1 MKQQS
6 KKLNVNNKVKIVN
19 VVNQLQQAMKFHNAG
34 DFENAREG
42 YQNILTADSKN
53 FDALHLLGVIE
64 TQTGNLE
71 KAVEYF
77 TDAIA
82 INSSSPD
89 IFNNRAGLYTY
100 LKRHT
105 DALKDCDKAIQLNPN
120 FVEAHL
126 NRSQIL
132 LELKQYEEALI
143 SCDKVIQLKN
153 YPEAY
158 NTRGAI
164 LKKLGRHQEALDNFN
179 MALSINNN
187 FVDAYNNRGVLIQEL
202 GDPATSISD
211 YNTAIRLRPEYVEAW
226 ANRASA
232 YQDLNQLDDTLSNY
246 NHALEL
252 RPEDPM
258 IRMHR
263 AFAYLTNG
271 QYKEGWEEYE
281 WRKKTPIFVNSRK
294 YPQPVYTGKE
304 DLSGKTILLYTEQ
317 GLGDSIQFSRY
328 INLIS
333 EKAAEVLLEVEQPL
347 LYLFAASFPDN
358 VKLIKKGHK
367 IPKFD
372 YHCSLM
378 SLPLAFG
385 TTVDTIPYA
394 QSYLISDPL
403 KRKHWHKKLG
413 AHDKLRVGLVW
424 NGGFRPDR
432 IDLWYVNLRRNIL
445 LEKFAVLSN
454 LDINFYSLQKGEA
467 AETELAK
474 LKNKK
479 WKGPRII
486 DYTQDLTDL
495 SDTAALI
502 ENLDLVIT
510 VDTSVAHLAAGLG
523 KPTWVLNRFDS
534 CWRWMRNREDSPW
547 YSAVKLYTQETYGD
561 WDSVLEKVRTDLLKY
576 KL

>member
-1 MKQQS
+1 
-6 KKLNVNNKVKIVN
+6 
-19 VVNQLQQAMKFHNAG
+19 
-34 DFENAREG
+34 
-42 YQNILTADSKN
+42 
-53 FDALHLLGVIE
+53 
-64 TQTGNLE
+64 
-71 KAVEYF
+71 
-77 TDAIA
+77 
-82 INSSSPD
+82 
-89 IFNNRAGLYTY
+89 
-100 LKRHT
+100 
-105 DALKDCDKAIQLNPN
+105 
-120 FVEAHL
+120 
-126 NRSQIL
+126 L
-132 LELKQYEEALI
+132 LELKSYESALTDI
-143 SCDKVIQLKN
+143 NKVIELTT
-153 YPEAY
+153 YPAAY

-164 LKKLGRHQEALDNFN
+164 LKKLGRYKDALADFN
-179 MALSINNN
+179 MVLQLDKTL
-187 FVDAYNNRGVLIQEL
+187 VDGYNNRGVLVQEL
-202 GDPATSISD
+202 GDPTTAIKD
-211 YNTAIRLRPEYVEAW
+211 YNNAISFNSTYVEAW

-232 YQDLNQLDDTLSNY
+232 YQDLNQLDKTLSDY
-246 NHALEL
+246 DQALTL
-252 RPEDPM
+252 RPQDPM

-263 AFAYLTNG
+263 AFALLTDG
-271 QYKEGWEEYE
+271 QYEEGWKEYE
-281 WRKKTPIFVNSRK
+281 WRKKTPVFADAKQYGPV
-294 YPQPVYTGKE
+294 VYTGE
-304 DLSGKTILLYTEQ
+304 ESLEGNTILLYTEQ

-358 VKLIKKGHK
+358 VKLIKKGYK

-486 DYTQDLTDL
+486 DYTQDLIDL

-561 WDSVLEKVRTDLLKY
+561 WDNVLEKVRTDLLKY